1 MYFSRDFAVF
11 PSVYPCCRCPMPDAR
26 CPMPDAYVFPHG
38 FLCISAWFSMYFRM
52 VFYVFSHVFNVFF
65 GFFCRISACLPMH
78 AADARCP
85 MRDAAIYTCV
95 RFPSIFGCFLC
106 ISAWFSMYFRMFSM

>member
-1 MYFSRDFAVF
+1 
-11 PSVYPCCRCPMPDAR
+11 MPDADAR
-26 CPMPDAYVFPHG
+26 CAMPMYFRMVFYVFPPG

-52 VFYVFSHVFNVFF
+52 FSMYLRMFSMYFSRYFAVFPPVYP
-65 GFFCRISACLPMH
+65 CMLPMP
-78 AADARCP
+78 DA